1 MRWVLRAK
9 RVDQK
14 PSVSAVLVASASF
27 HEVRLK
33 PVYLIRYGLPGL
45 ILLAGVIVIAVGS
58 GSIATAAGIVLIGV
72 SALVFAVNVLA
83 RLAISSQDDREREQQ
98 ARDEFSWTGHWP
110 DRPPTA
116 GSDRPRNR

>member
-1 MRWVLRAK
+1 M
-9 RVDQK
+9 
-14 PSVSAVLVASASF
+14 
-27 HEVRLK
+27 K

-58 GSIATAAGIVLIGV
+58 GNIATAAGIVLIGV

-98 ARDEFSWTGHWP
+98 ARDEFSWTGRWP

-116 GSDRPRNR
+116 RSDQPRNRANRRDPH